1 MIKDFS
7 FADGND
13 DAYIQYSV
21 NGGLMI
27 KDFSFADAPALFLWA
42 TYELLISGKEPINR
56 ANMCK
61 CIHSFFKRRSWMWD

>member
-1 MIKDFS
+1 MTTHTSANDGLMIKDFS

-27 KDFSFADAPALFLWA
+27 KDFSFADAPALFL
-42 TYELLISGKEPINR
+42 
-56 ANMCK
+56 
-61 CIHSFFKRRSWMWD
+61 